1 MFIKGLPTSMINFL
15 RLSGKAAFAKKVL
28 TYLYFLKITRQ
39 ESTSML
45 AALYSTI
52 LYEKCKLANM
62 FKMTMLTGMI
72 FTVRV
77 MFCYYLCI
85 KSM

>member
-1 MFIKGLPTSMINFL
+1 MINFFAFQ
-15 RLSGKAAFAKKVL
+15 GKAAFAKKVL

-52 LYEKCKLANM
+52 LYEKCKLVNM
-62 FKMTMLTGMI
+62 FKMTMITGMI
-72 FTVRV
+72 FTVRATYV
-77 MFCYYLCI
+77 LLLFMY
-85 KSM
+85 KVNVDVE